1 MTRRHSQ
8 PGFTLLEVMLAVAIL
23 GFALA
28 VLAKGAASSMHGAVD
43 AQMMSVATDLSRGK
57 MHDIE
62 EQLLKDGFNDTD
74 QAEGEC
80 GEPTSFTGS
89 STKSTTKYLPEG
101 DTKDLI
107 VEKSLDERDA
117 AIRRRMLSG
126 KTFEEEGWP
135 KLRYTYRIEVVE
147 LPSWDDLQNMSQ
159 QQHNGSGSG
168 SGSGGSG
175 DEGGFQNSTLGGMLS
190 QLGGGF
196 GGSGG
201 TQDIDSKA
209 GASFV
214 QSQYQMVQEV
224 LKVSIRKVTLCVY
237 YDIGSQPY
245 EMKTV
250 AYYTDA
256 SAMDKVLMGLGSK
269 DLDDAGSGSGSGSG
283 RGSGSG
289 SGSGSGGTRP
299 PPVRPGGGGSGK

>member
-1 MTRRHSQ
+1 MTRRHPQS
-8 PGFTLLEVMLAVAIL
+8 GFTLLEVMLAVAIL

-43 AQMMSVATDLSRGK
+43 AQMMSVATDLSRSK

-62 EQLLKDGFNDTD
+62 EQLLKDGFTDTD

-80 GEPTSFTGS
+80 GEPAPFSGS
-89 STKSTTKYLPEG
+89 KSTSKFLPEG
-101 DTKDLI
+101 DAKDAI

-117 AIRRRMLSG
+117 AVRKRMLSG
-126 KTFEEEGWP
+126 KTFEQEGWP
-135 KLRYTYRIEVVE
+135 KLRYTYRVEVVE

-159 QQHNGSGSG
+159 QQRNGSGSG
-168 SGSGGSG
+168 SGSGSG
-175 DEGGFQNSTLGGMLS
+175 EEGGFQNSTLGGMLS

-196 GGSGG
+196 GGAGG

-237 YDIGSQPY
+237 YDIGGQPY

-299 PPVRPGGGGSGK
+299 PPVRPGGGSGSGR